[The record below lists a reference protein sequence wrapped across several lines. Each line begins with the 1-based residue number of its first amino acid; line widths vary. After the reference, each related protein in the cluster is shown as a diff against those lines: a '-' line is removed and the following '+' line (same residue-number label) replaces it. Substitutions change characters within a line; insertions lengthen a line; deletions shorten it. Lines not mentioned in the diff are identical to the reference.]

1 VTAPV
6 TTYDVPAI
14 HRRAVRTLV
23 VAQALGGIG
32 ITIGVATAS
41 LLARDVSGSESQAGL
56 AQTTQVLGAAV
67 ASFLLA
73 RLMSRRGRRAGQ
85 VTGLLLGATGAAL
98 AVVAGV
104 VGSMVLLLVGTAL
117 MGCSSASN
125 LAARYAATDLA
136 PERSRA
142 RSLSYVV
149 WATTVGAVVGPNL
162 TGFSSA
168 VSRWLGIPELTGP
181 FLIAAVG
188 MLIAALVIA
197 VWLRPDPLLVARE
210 VAGVEDADPGGTSWR
225 RARAALT
232 SNRPLLA
239 AVVGLASAH
248 AVMVSV
254 MIMTPLH
261 MEHGGAGLSV
271 IGFVISGHVIGMFA
285 FAPVMGW
292 LADRWGRPTML
303 FLGAGL
309 QLVSLLLA
317 GGSPEGSSWQ
327 ITAGL
332 FLLGLGWSSATV
344 AASALI
350 ADLTPLEARTDVQ
363 GIADAAMWLTAA
375 VGGGLSGW
383 IVAGWGYPVL
393 NGFAAVLAGG
403 VVMAAVVTAAGRPTV
418 RPDRVVT

>member
-1 VTAPV
+1 MTVPA

-23 VAQALGGIG
+23 VAQALGSIG
-32 ITIGVATAS
+32 ITIGIATAS

-73 RLMSRRGRRAGQ
+73 RLMSRRGRRVGQ

-117 MGCSSASN
+117 LGCSSASN

-136 PERSRA
+136 PAQSRA

-162 TGFSSA
+162 TGFSGD

-181 FLIAAVG
+181 FLLASVG
-188 MLIAALVIA
+188 MLVAALVIA

-210 VAGVEDADPGGTSWR
+210 VAGVEDAEPGGTSWR

-232 SNRPLLA
+232 NSRPLLA

-261 MEHGGAGLSV
+261 MEHGGAALSV

-285 FAPVMGW
+285 FSPVMGW
-292 LADRWGRPTML
+292 LSDRWGRPTML
-303 FLGAGL
+303 FAGAGL
-309 QLVSLLLA
+309 QLLSLLLA

-344 AASALI
+344 AASATI

-363 GIADAAMWLTAA
+363 GMADAAMWLTAA

-383 IVAGWGYPVL
+383 IVATWGYPAL

-403 VVMAAVVTAAGRPTV
+403 VVLAAVVTAGARPLARTGAA
-418 RPDRVVT
+418 